1 MSVPSTIGSFSVPP
15 ITPRRAVAVKLVR
28 WLLDD
33 LVGPLESEDNVPMRD
48 WAVLAFFCLVPLF
61 YMTSV
66 VFEAVKPRL
75 AR

>member
-1 MSVPSTIGSFSVPP
+1 M
-15 ITPRRAVAVKLVR
+15 KLVR

-33 LVGPLESEDNVPMRD
+33 LVGPLEDEFNVPMRD

-61 YMTSV
+61 YMTSL

-75 AR
+75 AGGK